1 MKQVIWGLLVMVL
14 VFLSCKKDDE
24 DVPPPPPAGFQ
35 WPAGTGEY
43 APNTSG
49 STFVYQIE
57 SGTPVT
63 IDSFTYTVVKDTT
76 INGLTFKKLESN
88 KPYLAA
94 NFYCNYNA
102 GIRTEITYNYDF
114 QGVTI
119 PVLTQTVLKDNVPV
133 TNSWNESLNVTV
145 SGFQIPVTFTYTI
158 MQKDFIKNILG
169 KDYAATIAVKQVAS
183 IPSIIA
189 TQLGLPFSSIQV
201 DNFFSK
207 GAGLVQREAPNTI
220 IKMKRFNVI
229 K

>member
-76 INGLTFKKLESN
+76 INGLT
-88 KPYLAA
+88 
-94 NFYCNYNA
+94 CNYNA